1 MNHEI
6 AYIRQDT
13 KNTHFLT
20 EHYCFNFW
28 SFTFNSIHA
37 VTRFGRVG
45 QWWYFCYLQC
55 WCRKRGRW
63 RIQDLWK
70 GTASGR
76 KGLGVGRGI
85 GVWGYVPPQ
94 KKKWNFTVETAHFSV
109 FWVDDYRRL
118 LPNILKRSIARL
130 HNSELAIPRIFVN
143 YFADDSEK
151 SQVTAAYEKSYTSTT
166 QAEKATTSMARLLCS
181 AIWSASGGCRGM

>member
-1 MNHEI
+1 MV
-6 AYIRQDT
+6 
-13 KNTHFLT
+13 FLL
-20 EHYCFNFW
+20 
-28 SFTFNSIHA
+28 SA
-37 VTRFGRVG
+37 VLMSQTWTVADPGFVEGDGEWPKGVG
-45 QWWYFCYLQC
+45 CGEGY
-55 WCRKRGRW
+55 R
-63 RIQDLWK
+63 
-70 GTASGR
+70 
-76 KGLGVGRGI
+76 GLGLC
-85 GVWGYVPPQ
+85 PSPE
-94 KKKWNFTVETAHFSV
+94 KKWNFTVETAHFSV
-109 FWVDDYRRL
+109 FWVDDYRWL